1 MIGGVLVERTVSE
14 VLPSLQNN
22 KEMLFKMIDF
32 FFVFLI
38 IFFSFDQKISQLIE
52 SLKSQVVS
60 KGKEITEYMEKH
72 SIQIRP
78 INEPINET
86 QKLNKEEISSVL
98 VDK

>member
-1 MIGGVLVERTVSE
+1 
-14 VLPSLQNN
+14 
-22 KEMLFKMIDF
+22 
-32 FFVFLI
+32 
-38 IFFSFDQKISQLIE
+38 
-52 SLKSQVVS
+52 VVS